1 MKSHLTTLPNEGR
14 TAPDRKRVS
23 ALLMRLLFI
32 MLVLLAGIHSAV
44 AQVTDLGIAP
54 AGQQSVLYWP
64 ASSTTNYVLQTVTD
78 LSSTNWLTAR
88 TAFAV
93 NAAEVTNAAPSGF
106 FRLMPTTTPAGMAL
120 IPAGWFVMGD
130 TLDGESDAIPTN
142 VYVSAFVMDVN
153 LVTYGLWTNVYA
165 YAADHGYNFV
175 AAGLNGGTGTNYP
188 VARVDWFDCVK
199 WCNAR
204 SQQAGLTPCYYTDA
218 GFTQVFTNGDN
229 GTTVYQNLTVNGYRL
244 PTEAEW
250 EKAARGGGI
259 GLRFP
264 WGNLIRTNQAS
275 YSPFTSGFSY
285 DLGPGNSWPPLSPG
299 APDIFVCP
307 VGSFDVNGYGLY
319 DMAGNVTEWCWDLY
333 GTPYGQPTTTN
344 PTGPASGGH
353 RVIRGGAYGGF
364 ADLARCANRVSYDP
378 SNGGPGNGFRCVRGL

>member
-1 MKSHLTTLPNEGR
+1 MR
-14 TAPDRKRVS
+14 TKLHYCFIVLAWFVGVHS
-23 ALLMRLLFI
+23 AL
-32 MLVLLAGIHSAV
+32 
-44 AQVTDLGIAP
+44 AQVTNLGIAP
-54 AGQQSVLYWP
+54 AGGQSVLYWP
-64 ASSTTNYVLQTVTD
+64 NSPTNYVLQTATN

-93 NAAEVTNAAPSGF
+93 NAAEVTNAAPAGF

-120 IPAGWFVMGD
+120 IPAGWFTMGD

-165 YAADHGYNFV
+165 YATSHGYNFV
-175 AAGLNGGTGTNYP
+175 DAGANGGTGTNYP
-188 VARVDWFDCVK
+188 VETVDWFDCVK
-199 WCNAR
+199 WSNAR
-204 SQQAGLTPCYYTDA
+204 SQQAGLTPCYYSDA

-259 GLRFP
+259 GRRFP
-264 WGNLIRTNQAS
+264 WGNVIHTNQAQ
-275 YSPFTSGFSY
+275 YIACTGCYSY
-285 DLGPGNSWPPLSPG
+285 DLGPNSSPSG
-299 APDIFVCP
+299 PSP

-319 DMAGNVTEWCWDLY
+319 DMAGNVIEWCWDWW

-344 PTGPASGGH
+344 PTGAGPGSNF
-353 RVIRGGAYGGF
+353 RVLRGGDWNDNAI
-364 ADLARCANRVSYDP
+364 DARCASRINSYPPQVLNDV
-378 SNGGPGNGFRCVRGL
+378 GFRCVRGF